1 MWATGRA
8 VVRLM
13 GVRIGAM
20 SLVAAAALTGMG
32 VGCTRAGAAT
42 AAPGWA
48 IKAVAMPSVFS
59 TQDDCVSS
67 ERCDEYAAV
76 VTNVGALPSKGPV
89 IVKDTLP
96 ETGVALFAYEGRD
109 LTTKKAIPC
118 TQAGL
123 AVRCV
128 DEEEMQPGAS
138 LVVEVRVLT
147 EATGETRLEDRLDV
161 EGGGAPVVAS
171 KTVANVANAAV
182 TPEFGLAG
190 VGLEVDGLDGQTE
203 LQAGAHPQ
211 TVTSSFDL
219 TNVLAPGV
227 SFGGYQSV
235 EEPKDVTV
243 ELPLGLLG
251 DPQAT
256 AEKCPEA
263 DLAAKPEVVSPGF
276 GSSCPARS
284 RIGTVVLNRPLLF
297 ESSQSQSGGS
307 VSALYNML
315 PEKGYPAV
323 FGFRFINAP
332 VLLYT
337 RVVPSPSGYRLRITA
352 PNLPHAA
359 GGYKVI
365 GAILSFFGVPN
376 ARNEAAGEPATALFR
391 NPTSCS
397 STPQELGVRVEV
409 DSWVKPGRIV
419 TGEAP
424 AYPAISGCNLLQF
437 DPTLEVTPEKTQ
449 ADTPSG
455 YEVSLKAPQP
465 QLFGEPATPDL
476 KNASV
481 TLPEGV
487 ALSPSA
493 VSGLEGCSEAQIDPL
508 GTELGEGHPGGNA
521 SPYDDGL
528 EHAAPGH
535 CPQASK
541 IGQVEIATPLLSEP
555 LKGHIYVAQ
564 PLCGGEGQSPCTQA
578 SATNGDLYGVY
589 LEAAGAGVILKL
601 KGKVAADPRTGRLTA
616 SFLENPQLPFE
627 ELKMTFDQGRRAPL
641 ANPQMCGTTIATSEL
656 EPWSGAGS
664 SATPTDSLTVVGCS
678 NPLGFAPGFQAGV
691 SVPVAGAQTPFAM
704 TLTRND
710 GEQDFGGVEATLP
723 PGLSGMVASVS
734 RCEDAQANAGDC
746 PQASRLGT
754 AHVAAGAGAEPLWL
768 EGSVYLTGPYRGAPF
783 GLSIVIPTRAGPF
796 DLGRE
801 VVRAT
806 IEVDPRTAQITTRTD
821 PMPLIRDG
829 IPLRLKTLAIAID
842 RPGFLFNPTNC
853 ARRQVSAR
861 VAGQLPDGT
870 PGSTATVSAPFA
882 VAGCAHLPF
891 KPMFSVAAQAKHSKK
906 NGVAMH
912 VTVRSPRGDADIAS
926 VRVEVPKIL
935 PSRLSTLNLA
945 CTEAQ
950 FAVNPA
956 GCPSSSFIGTATART
971 PILATPLSGPAIF
984 VSHGGAAFPN
994 LDLVLQGEGVTIV
1007 LVGDTFID
1015 RKGVTSSTF
1024 ATLPDLPVERFD
1036 LNLPSGAHSALS
1048 ASGDLC
1054 AGSFVMPT
1062 IISAENGP
1070 RVSQRT
1076 RIAVNGCKPV
1086 VRVLRHFVR
1095 GPVATVVARLPSAGV
1110 MVATSRGLSR
1120 TVEHVRRPSTVTFK
1134 LRLSSS
1140 EQRFLARH
1148 PGRRPKALV
1157 RLSFKPRSGGAISTR
1172 ITLLMG

>member
-1 MWATGRA
+1 
-8 VVRLM
+8 M
-13 GVRIGAM
+13 GARIGAM
-20 SLVAAAALTGMG
+20 LLVAAAALTGMG

-59 TQDDCVSS
+59 AQDDCISGG
-67 ERCDEYAAV
+67 RCDRYAAV

-96 ETGVALFAYEGRD
+96 EAGVALFAYEGRD

-118 TQAGL
+118 AQAGL
-123 AVRCV
+123 VVRCV
-128 DEEEMQPGAS
+128 DEEEMQPDAS
-138 LVVEVRVLT
+138 MVVEVRVLT
-147 EATGETRLEDRLDV
+147 EASGEARLEDRLDV
-161 EGGGAPVVAS
+161 EGGGAPVAAS
-171 KTVANVANAAV
+171 KAVANVANAAA
-182 TPEFGLAG
+182 PPKFGLAG
-190 VGLEVDGLDGQTE
+190 VGLEVDGPDGQPE
-203 LQAGAHPQ
+203 GQAGAHPQ
-211 TVTSSFDL
+211 TVISSFDL
-219 TNVLAPGV
+219 TSVLAPGV

-256 AEKCPEA
+256 LEKCPEA

-332 VLLYT
+332 VLLYA

-365 GAILSFFGVPN
+365 GAILSLYGVPN
-376 ARNEAAGEPATALFR
+376 TRNEAADGPATALFR

-397 STPQELGVRVEV
+397 STPQELSVRVEV
-409 DSWVKPGRIV
+409 DSWVKPGRV
-419 TGEAP
+419 VAGEAP
-424 AYPAISGCNLLQF
+424 VYPAISGCNLLQF
-437 DPTLEVTPEKTQ
+437 DPTLDVTPEKTQ

-455 YEVSLKAPQP
+455 YEVSLRAPQP

-487 ALSPSA
+487 VLSPPA

-528 EHAAPGH
+528 EHAAAGH

-578 SATNGDLYGVY
+578 SATNGDLYGLY

-601 KGKVAADPRTGRLTA
+601 QGKVSADPRTGRLTA
-616 SFLENPQLPFE
+616 SFVENPQLPFE
-627 ELKMTFDQGRRAPL
+627 ELKLTFDEGQRAPL
-641 ANPQMCGTTIATSEL
+641 ANPQTCGTATATGDL
-656 EPWSGAGS
+656 EPWSAPESGS
-664 SATPTDSLTVVGCS
+664 TATPTASFPVTGCS
-678 NPLGFAPGFQAGV
+678 SPPGFAPGFQAGV
-691 SVPVAGAQTPFAM
+691 SVPLAGAYTPFAM
-704 TLTRND
+704 TLTRKD
-710 GEQDFGGVEATLP
+710 GEQDFGGVEVRLP
-723 PGLSGMVASVS
+723 AGLSGMVASVP
-734 RCEDAQANAGDC
+734 RCENAQANAGDC

-754 AHVAAGAGAEPLWL
+754 AHVAAGAGTEPLWL
-768 EGSVYLTGPYRGAPF
+768 EGPVYLTGPYRGAPF

-796 DLGRE
+796 DLGSE
-801 VVRAT
+801 VVRAR
-806 IEVDPRTAQITTRTD
+806 IEIDPYTAQITTRTD
-821 PMPLIRDG
+821 PMPVIRDG

-842 RPGFLFNPTNC
+842 RPGFLFNPTSC
-853 ARRQVSAR
+853 ALRQVSAS
-861 VAGQLPDGT
+861 VSGQLPDGT
-870 PGSTATVSAPFA
+870 PGSTARLSSPFA
-882 VAGCAHLPF
+882 VAGCASLPF
-891 KPMFSVAAQAKHSKK
+891 RPTFSVATQAKHSKK
-906 NGVAMH
+906 NGVGMH

-945 CTEAQ
+945 CTETQ
-950 FAVNPA
+950 FAANPA
-956 GCPSSSFIGTATART
+956 GCPSSSFIGKATAKT

-1015 RKGVTSSTF
+1015 RRGVTSSTF

-1036 LNLPSGAHSALS
+1036 LDLPAGAHSALS

-1054 AGSFVMPT
+1054 AGRFVMPT
-1062 IISAENGP
+1062 TISGENGA

-1076 RIAVNGCKPV
+1076 RIAVNGCKPAI
-1086 VRVLRHFVR
+1086 RVLGHFVR

-1110 MVATSRGLSR
+1110 MVTASRGLSR
-1120 TVEHVRRPSTVTFK
+1120 AVERVRRSATVTFK
-1134 LRLSSS
+1134 LRLSPS

-1148 PGRRPKALV
+1148 PGRRLKALV
-1157 RLSFKPRSGGAISTR
+1157 RLSFKPRNGEAISTR